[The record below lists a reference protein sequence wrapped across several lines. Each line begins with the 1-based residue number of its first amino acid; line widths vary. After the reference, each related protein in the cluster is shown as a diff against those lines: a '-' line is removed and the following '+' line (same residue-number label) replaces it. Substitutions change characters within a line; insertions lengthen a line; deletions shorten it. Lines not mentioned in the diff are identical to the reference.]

1 MDRTWAAWIAASSQ
15 ATASASGRVVDY
27 SPPAW
32 TAAAAE
38 AAAWTAAAKAEAK
51 AASRAAAEAHLMP
64 GRALTRQV
72 LE

>member
-15 ATASASGRVVDY
+15 ATASGRAVDY

-38 AAAWTAAAKAEAK
+38 AAAWTAAAKAK
-51 AASRAAAEAHLMP
+51 AASTPAAEAHLMP

>member
-38 AAAWTAAAKAEAK
+38 AAAWTAAAKAK
-51 AASRAAAEAHLMP
+51 AASTPAAEAHLMP